1 MSDLTAETSF
11 LVPIL
16 ILLGAAVIFAPV
28 FRIAGLG
35 SVIGYLAAGMAIGP
49 SGLGLIA
56 DPHLTLNISQLG
68 VVLLLFLIGLSLK
81 PARLRAMRRDIGV
94 VGLSQM
100 VLTATVIGFAAKNL
114 LGLSLFGAASAG
126 IALAFSATAFAIDLL
141 E

>member
-16 ILLGAAVIFAPV
+16 ILLGAAVVFAPV

-56 DPHLTLNISQLG
+56 DPRLTLNISQLG
-68 VVLLLFLIGLSLK
+68 VVLLLFLIGLRSSRRACA
-81 PARLRAMRRDIGV
+81 PCGAILRWW
-94 VGLSQM
+94 
-100 VLTATVIGFAAKNL
+100 
-114 LGLSLFGAASAG
+114 ASARW
-126 IALAFSATAFAIDLL
+126 FSPPR
-141 E
+141 